1 MIKEVSTNIL
11 KATNKKANHHT
22 SSSRRWNAHC
32 FCILKATTPKVGDL
46 WVISKVGWE
55 GLQKLEV
62 SRTFW
67 WGNKISGTSYAVV
80 SVLYWSGH
88 AKPLPS
94 SKTSSKKKTMIH
106 HLRQQSYARRIHRKQ
121 RTCREQTCYC
131 SLRWKN
137 QGWLDPDWFWRKAN
151 FSCGRR
157 QSSAQRNPYL
167 DSPWISHEENIAR
180 RWLLVLSLKSLG
192 SAVKVSSCLNRKVT
206 DAGLAADCIWM
217 AVPLSYILNWSYL
230 FLIAIFPQSKVLS
243 STVWCLHYW
252 LDCVINLRGWCVIL

>member
-1 MIKEVSTNIL
+1 MKCTLFLYTESDNTKGKRLMSYFQGRLGRIAEVRGIKNIL
-11 KATNKKANHHT
+11 VRKQDFRYELRSSQCVVLVGTRQASSLIQNKQQEKDDDT
-22 SSSRRWNAHC
+22 SPSTA
-32 FCILKATTPKVGDL
+32 
-46 WVISKVGWE
+46 
-55 GLQKLEV
+55 KL
-62 SRTFW
+62 
-67 WGNKISGTSYAVV
+67 
-80 SVLYWSGH
+80 
-88 AKPLPS
+88 
-94 SKTSSKKKTMIH
+94 
-106 HLRQQSYARRIHRKQ
+106 ARRIHRKQ

-131 SLRWKN
+131 SLRWRN
-137 QGWLDPDWFWRKAN
+137 RGWLDPDWFLRKAN

-157 QSSAQRNPYL
+157 QSSAQRNPYF

-180 RWLLVLSLKSLG
+180 RWLLVLSLKTLG

-217 AVPLSYILNWSYL
+217 TVPLCYILNWSYL